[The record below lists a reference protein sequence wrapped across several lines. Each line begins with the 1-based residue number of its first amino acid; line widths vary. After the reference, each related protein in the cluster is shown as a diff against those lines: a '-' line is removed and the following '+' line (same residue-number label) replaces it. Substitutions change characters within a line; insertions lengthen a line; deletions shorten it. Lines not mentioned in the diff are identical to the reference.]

1 MRFNLLRIGAILC
14 LFIAG
19 ASSSFAQSSSYYW
32 ADGNQ
37 LSLTPD
43 RSSVAIQFHSPE
55 VLNQLASTREAG
67 ISMEIHQLKSRAIV
81 SFPQNLA
88 TPQDAIRLLG
98 LDERKVKSVSF
109 AQALDDGFQ
118 LYLTHHVVLELG
130 KGMSLADLQS
140 TLEQYGAR
148 HLRTDYLAEI
158 IEVSDINQVL
168 PLANYLQENRYAAW
182 ATPDWYAKVT
192 RFQDP
197 LFSQQFQMNNT
208 GQTIDGFSGTV
219 DADCNA
225 LEAWGIT
232 TGSSSIT
239 VAVIDDG
246 VEAHEDLVSSGGS
259 SRVLGGYT
267 PANNGNG
274 TPNASGAHGEA
285 CAGIIAASHNGIGVM
300 GVAPE
305 VFVRSVNIFAGGETS
320 QDLANGVSWAK
331 NNGAD
336 VLSNSWGYTSCT
348 AAFTNLTNAIND
360 ANNTGRGG
368 LGCVITFSS
377 GNGYNTCVNY
387 PARLS
392 SVIAVGAFGNDGIKS
407 DYSNAGPTLDI
418 TGPSNDVSAAGF
430 LSGAGV
436 RTIDR
441 MGSAGYDS
449 GNYTTSFGGTSAS
462 CPVVS
467 GVAALVLSVDGS
479 LTTAEVKNILYTT
492 AIDMGASG
500 FDNDYGNGRVNALAA
515 VQAAGGSGGGGGGGG
530 SSCSA
535 TVSSFPYSESF
546 ESGEGWTQGTGDDFN
561 WTRRSGGTP
570 SSNTGPSGADDGTFY
585 MYMETSSPNYPT
597 RTAILESPCFDLSG
611 ISNPEFSF
619 RYHMLGNA
627 VGTLNLQA
635 STDGSSWTTIWSQS
649 GTQGSAWNSATVDLN
664 SYTSETELKLRFF
677 GTSGTSWQGD
687 MCIDALSL
695 SGNSGG
701 GGGGGGG
708 CSDNEVTLTIVLDNY
723 PEETSWQ
730 ILDGST
736 VLASG
741 GTYGSQPDG
750 STVTET
756 VCLPDGCY
764 DFVITDAYGDGICCA
779 YGNGSYLL
787 EDAGGNTL
795 ASGGSFGSS
804 ETTNFCVGSGPACPA
819 IDFNSYVIGAYGNGQ
834 DNGSSAIQDGGAT
847 LFIQN
852 NAWKFISYNYTV
864 TANTVIE
871 FDFRSTTQGEI
882 HGIGFDTDNGISSN
896 RTFKVHGTQ
905 NWGITNYDNYSGSAW
920 TTYQIPVG
928 SFYTGSFDRMFFVA
942 DHDGGAQNG
951 NAYFRNVK
959 VYEGAC
965 PSSAMPTLHTSGPIQ
980 ADLGTEAE
988 FSLTTYPSPA
998 RDLLTVE
1005 VAGLSDTPVSMT
1017 DMHGRLVWRGTVEN
1031 RETIDVSGFARGVYM
1046 MSVPLPSGER
1056 LTKKVVITD

>member
-1 MRFNLLRIGAILC
+1 MRLYLSRVGVILC
-14 LFIAG
+14 MFIAG
-19 ASSSFAQSSSYYW
+19 ISPTIAQSSGYYW
-32 ADGNQ
+32 ADGKQ
-37 LSLTPD
+37 LSLTTD
-43 RSSVAIQFHSPE
+43 RSSVAIQFHRADP
-55 VLNQLASTREAG
+55 LNQLSSTRQAG
-67 ISMEIHQLKSRAIV
+67 VTIEIHETKSRAIV
-81 SFPQNLA
+81 TFPRNLSSE
-88 TPQDAIRLLG
+88 DEAIRLLG
-98 LDERKVKSVSF
+98 LNEQLVKSVSF
-109 AQALDDGFQ
+109 AEMLDDGFQ
-118 LYLTHHVVLELG
+118 VYLTHHIALELG
-130 KGMSLADLQS
+130 KGVSLSDLRPV
-140 TLEQYGAR
+140 LARYGAR
-148 HLRTDYLAEI
+148 HLRSDYLAEI
-158 IEVSDINQVL
+158 IEVTDIHQVL
-168 PLANYLQENRYAAW
+168 PLANYLQENRYTAW
-182 ATPDWYAKVT
+182 STPDWYATVT
-192 RFQDP
+192 RHQDP

-208 GQTIDGFSGTV
+208 GQTLDGFSGTA

-246 VEAHEDLVSSGGS
+246 VEAHEDLVTSGGS

-267 PANNGNG
+267 PATNGNG
-274 TPNASGAHGEA
+274 TPNSSGAHGEA

-305 VFVRSVNIFAGGETS
+305 VFVRSVNIFAGGETT
-320 QDLANGVSWAK
+320 QDLANGISWAK

-336 VLSNSWGYTSCT
+336 VMSNSWGYNSCT
-348 AAFTNLTNAIND
+348 FSATNLTNAIND
-360 ANNTGRGG
+360 ANSTGRGG
-368 LGCVITFSS
+368 LGCVIAFSS
-377 GNGYNTCVNY
+377 GNGYNTCVSY
-387 PARLS
+387 PAKLS

-407 DYSNAGPTLDI
+407 EYSNAGPTLDI
-418 TGPSNDVSAAGF
+418 TGPSNDVSSAGF

-479 LTTAEVKNILYTT
+479 LTSSEVKNILYST
-492 AIDMGASG
+492 AIDMGSAG
-500 FDNDYGNGRVNALAA
+500 FDNQYGNGRVNALGA
-515 VQAAGGSGGGGGGGG
+515 VQAAGGGNGGGGGN
-530 SSCSA
+530 SCSA

-546 ESGEGWTQGTGDDFN
+546 ESGEGWSQGSGDDFN

-570 SSNTGPSGADDGTFY
+570 SSGTGPSGADDGTFY

-597 RTAILESPCFDLSG
+597 RTASFESPCFDLSG

-619 RYHMLGNA
+619 RYHMLGSA
-627 VGTLNLQA
+627 VGTLALQA
-635 STDGSSWTTIWSQS
+635 TTDGTTWTTLWSLS
-649 GTQGSAWNSATVDLN
+649 GDQGSAWATATVDLN
-664 SYTSETELKLRFF
+664 SYTSETELKLRFA
-677 GTSGTSWQGD
+677 GISGTSWQGD
-687 MCIDALSL
+687 MCIDDLSL
-695 SGNSGG
+695 SSA
-701 GGGGGGG
+701 GGGGGG
-708 CSDNEVTLTIVLDNY
+708 CTDNEVTLTIVLDNY

-741 GTYGSQPDG
+741 GTYGSEPDG

-756 VCLPDGCY
+756 LCLPDGCY
-764 DFVITDAYGDGICCA
+764 DFVISDSYGDGICCS

-787 EDAGGNTL
+787 EDAGGNSL

-804 ETTNFCVGSGPACPA
+804 ETTNFCVGSGPACPS
-819 IDFNSYVIGAYGNGQ
+819 IDFNGYVIGAYGNGQ

-852 NAWKFISYNYTV
+852 NAWKFISYAYTV

-871 FDFRSTTQGEI
+871 FDFRSTIQGEI

-928 SFYTGSFDRMFFVA
+928 SFYTGSFNRMFFVA
-942 DHDGGAQNG
+942 DHDGGARNG

-965 PSSAMPTLHTSGPIQ
+965 PSSAMPTLHTSGPIDAQ
-980 ADLGTEAE
+980 LGDEAE
-988 FSLTTYPSPA
+988 FSLATYPSPA

-1005 VAGLSDTPVSMT
+1005 VVGLTDVPVSMT
-1017 DMHGRLVWRGTVEN
+1017 DMHGRLIWRGTVEG

-1046 MSVPLPSGER
+1046 MSVPLPSGDR
-1056 LTKKVVITD
+1056 VTKKVVITD